1 MRDLL
6 QRVRRFLGRAPLLAY
21 LLGFLLAAVIEGQ
34 VGRDFAR
41 LIGLGDVLAFM
52 GITASLSKLQLD
64 KGFVPLL
71 TSIPNMLLFIV
82 YALVYD
88 VVIYGLATVI
98 VGQLL
103 AAPLKSL
110 LARIHPRLSWALHGL
125 ALFLGLW
132 IWGSLIEYRLLVVMY
147 IGVNI
152 IMCASLN
159 LINGYMGEFSCG
171 HAGFMAV
178 GAYISS
184 VLTVWLF
191 TSDDVFGP
199 PATDP
204 ALALV
209 LFPLILIIG
218 GVTAALAGLLVAIPS
233 FKTRGDYLAIVTIS
247 VNFIIK
253 SAIENMEFIGGPR
266 GFMGMKG
273 VIKGMENAI
282 NAPWMLIWTFIFVLI
297 TLIVINN
304 IVSSTKGKGI
314 VAIREDEIA
323 AELMSV
329 NTRRTKI
336 VAFMVSSFFAGI
348 AGGLFAHILG
358 YINPGVFTIFKS
370 TESLV
375 MVYLGGMG
383 SLTGSVLSAG
393 IFTVGMEA
401 LRPLEVW
408 KKVLIWLVLIILMQY
423 RREGIMGGK
432 EIGDFISLKKLGLP
446 RAAKEELSYAP
457 ASD

>member
-6 QRVRRFLGRAPLLAY
+6 RRFRAFLGRAPLLAY
-21 LLGFLLAAVIEGQ
+21 LLGFLLAVVIEGQ
-34 VGRDFAR
+34 VGRDFAM
-41 LIGLGDVLAFM
+41 LIGLEDVPAFM
-52 GITASLSKLQLD
+52 GITDSLGELQLD
-64 KGFVPLL
+64 KGFVALL
-71 TSIPNMLLFIV
+71 ASFPNMFLFIV

-88 VVIYGLATVI
+88 IVIYGLATVV

-103 AAPLKSL
+103 AAPLRWL
-110 LARIHPRLSWALHGL
+110 LARMPPRLSWAIHGL
-125 ALFLGLW
+125 TLFLGLW
-132 IWGSLIEYRLLVVMY
+132 IWGGLIQYRMLVVMY

-178 GAYISS
+178 GAYVSS

-191 TSDDVFGP
+191 SSDSIFGP
-199 PATDP
+199 PVMTP
-204 ALALV
+204 GPSLL
-209 LFPLILIIG
+209 LFPLILIAG
-218 GVTAALAGLLVAIPS
+218 GFAAALAGLLVAFPS

-266 GFMGMKG
+266 GFMGMKQ
-273 VIKGMENAI
+273 VIKGMESVF
-282 NAPWMLIWTFIFVLI
+282 NAPWMLIWTFIFTIV
-297 TLIVINN
+297 TLAVIHN

-336 VAFMVSSFFAGI
+336 IAFMVSSFFAGI

-358 YINPGVFTIFKS
+358 YINPGVFTIVKS

-393 IFTVGMEA
+393 AFTLGMEV

-408 KKVLIWLVLIILMQY
+408 KKVLIWLLLIILMQY

-432 EIGDFISLKKLGLP
+432 EIGDFISLEKLGLP
-446 RAAKEELSYAP
+446 QPKKEELSYAP

>member
-1 MRDLL
+1 
-6 QRVRRFLGRAPLLAY
+6 
-21 LLGFLLAAVIEGQ
+21 
-34 VGRDFAR
+34 
-41 LIGLGDVLAFM
+41 
-52 GITASLSKLQLD
+52 
-64 KGFVPLL
+64 
-71 TSIPNMLLFIV
+71 
-82 YALVYD
+82 
-88 VVIYGLATVI
+88 
-98 VGQLL
+98 
-103 AAPLKSL
+103 
-110 LARIHPRLSWALHGL
+110 
-125 ALFLGLW
+125 
-132 IWGSLIEYRLLVVMY
+132 
-147 IGVNI
+147 
-152 IMCASLN
+152 
-159 LINGYMGEFSCG
+159 
-171 HAGFMAV
+171 MAV
-178 GAYISS
+178 GAYVSS

-191 TSDDVFGP
+191 SPDSIFGP
-199 PATDP
+199 PLLNP

-218 GVTAALAGLLVAIPS
+218 GIAAALAGLLVAFPS

-273 VIKGMENAI
+273 AIKGMVNAL
-282 NAPWMLIWTFIFVLI
+282 NAPWLLIWTFVFALV
-297 TLIVINN
+297 TLVVIRN

-329 NTRRTKI
+329 NTHRTKI
-336 VAFMVSSFFAGI
+336 IAFMVSSFFAGI

-358 YINPGVFTIFKS
+358 YINPGVFTIVKS

-383 SLTGSVLSAG
+383 SLTGSVLSATA
-393 IFTVGMEA
+393 FTLGMEV

-408 KKVLIWLVLIILMQY
+408 KQVLIWLLLIILMQY

-446 RAAKEELSYAP
+446 QAAKEELHYAP

>member
-1 MRDLL
+1 MRKLL
-6 QRVRRFLGRAPLLAY
+6 QKVGEFLGRVPLLAY
-21 LLGFLLAAVIEGQ
+21 LLGFLLATMIEGQ
-34 VGRDFAR
+34 VGSGFAT
-41 LIGLGDVLAFM
+41 LIGLGDTPALL
-52 GITASLSKLQLD
+52 GITDSLSKLRLD
-64 KGFVPLL
+64 QGFVALFV
-71 TSIPNMLLFIV
+71 SIPNMLIFIL
-82 YALVYD
+82 YSLVYD
-88 VVIYGLATVI
+88 IAIYGLATVI

-103 AAPLKSL
+103 AAPLRWL
-110 LARIHPRLSWALHGL
+110 LARMHPHLSWALHGL
-125 ALFLGLW
+125 VLFLVVW
-132 IWGSLIEYRLLVVMY
+132 VWGGLIEYRLLVLMY

-152 IMCASLN
+152 IMCTSLN

-191 TSDDVFGP
+191 SPDSIFGP
-199 PATDP
+199 PLLNP
-204 ALALV
+204 ALALL
-209 LFPLILIIG
+209 LFPLILIAG
-218 GVTAALAGLLVAIPS
+218 GIAAALAGLLVAFPS

-273 VIKGMENAI
+273 AIKGMVNAF
-282 NAPWMLIWTFIFVLI
+282 NAPWLLIWTFVFTLI
-297 TLIVINN
+297 TLVVIRN
-304 IVSSTKGKGI
+304 IVSSTKGKGV

-336 VAFMVSSFFAGI
+336 IAFMVSSFFAGI

-358 YINPGVFTIFKS
+358 YINPGVFTIVKS

-383 SLTGSVLSAG
+383 SITGSVLSAG
-393 IFTVGMEA
+393 LFTLGMEV

-408 KKVLIWLVLIILMQY
+408 KQVLIWLLLIILMQY

-432 EIGDFISLKKLGLP
+432 EISDFISLEKLGLP